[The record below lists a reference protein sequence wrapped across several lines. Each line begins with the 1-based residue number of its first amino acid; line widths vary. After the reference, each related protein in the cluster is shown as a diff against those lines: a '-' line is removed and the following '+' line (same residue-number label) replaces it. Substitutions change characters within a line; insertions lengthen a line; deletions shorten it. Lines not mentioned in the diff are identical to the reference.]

1 MLRPVH
7 ANAGNVLGCV
17 AAPIRRTQ
25 RRNLRYSHASPS
37 IRRLQG
43 AVTGKIKKALPPWI
57 WKPVYRPIQ
66 AVLFATGV
74 VQTGRDPLAE
84 LPNAAEN
91 AAFVREFHAAD
102 IHLFRKLDATRRARA
117 EAGGAG

>member
-1 MLRPVH
+1 
-7 ANAGNVLGCV
+7 V

-25 RRNLRYSHASPS
+25 RRNLRYHHASPA

-43 AVTGKIKKALPPWI
+43 AVTGKIEKALPPWI
-57 WKPVYRPIQ
+57 WKPVYRPIK

-84 LPNAAEN
+84 LPNATEI
-91 AAFVREFHAAD
+91 AAFVRKFYAD
-102 IHLFRKLDATRRARA
+102 EIRLFRRLDAARRARA